1 MMRAV
6 NPTADAHPL
15 PTPPQLGLPVLYSFR
30 RCPYAMRA
38 RMALAACGVAVEL
51 REVVLRDK
59 PASLRVVSP
68 KATVPVLVLP
78 DGTVIDQS
86 LAIMDW
92 ALGHPGAP
100 AWHGP
105 DAASQQAMQ
114 ALVAENDGAFK
125 QALDR
130 YKYPE
135 RHPEHPRADVYAQGV
150 RWLQGLDAR
159 LQHGPW
165 LWGAQPL
172 LADVAVFPFVRQWA
186 AVDAQAWEAGPWPRL
201 RTWLAAC
208 QALPWWD
215 TAMVRPAPWEDGT
228 AGVRWPANR

>member
-1 MMRAV
+1 MMRGVTAV
-6 NPTADAHPL
+6 ASS
-15 PTPPQLGLPVLYSFR
+15 PTPAQLGLPVLYSFR

-38 RMALAACGVAVEL
+38 RLALAACGVVVEL

-59 PASLRVVSP
+59 PASLRAASP

-92 ALGHPGAP
+92 ALTQPGAP
-100 AWHGP
+100 SWNGP
-105 DAASQQAMQ
+105 DESTRQAML

-135 RHPEHPRADVYAQGV
+135 RHPGHPREAAYAQGAQ
-150 RWLQGLDAR
+150 WLQGLESR
-159 LQHGPW
+159 LHPQPW

-201 RTWLAAC
+201 RAWLSAC
-208 QALPWWD
+208 LALPWWEV
-215 TAMVRPAPWEDGT
+215 AMVRPAPWQEGT
-228 AGVRWPANR
+228 AGLRWPAES